1 MRQESFLGD
10 NLSLGLDGT
19 GAPKNRDFYKS
30 EIGNYDPNKRQT
42 ISGMSS
48 SMIDNPK
55 TRHI

>member
-30 EIGNYDPNKRQT
+30 EIGNFDPNKRHT
-42 ISGMSS
+42 MTEMSAS
-48 SMIDNPK
+48 VIENPK